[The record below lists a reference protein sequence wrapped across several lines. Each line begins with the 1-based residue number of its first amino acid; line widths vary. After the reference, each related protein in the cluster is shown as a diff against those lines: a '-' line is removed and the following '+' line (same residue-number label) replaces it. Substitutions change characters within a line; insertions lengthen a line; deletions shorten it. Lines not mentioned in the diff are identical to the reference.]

1 MLMKVPGFGSR
12 RGAVRNSLAC
22 GSSARAK
29 MAVYAAAILAG
40 SVVAAAAQDVTGIYW
55 TTQYNAKVQ
64 IVGGGDL
71 PLTAAGKA
79 AYEKNMAG
87 LKDGSIVDQARITC
101 VPDGPVRAWA
111 TPYPFE
117 IVDGPPGNIT
127 ILHELN
133 HQNRVVR
140 MNKPLPKYEEIVAYP
155 SYNGHSVGRIEG
167 DTLVIET
174 IGFNERTFLDATG
187 APHTDELQTVE
198 RIRKTSPTQL
208 EIVVTVHDPELYT
221 RDWQARFV
229 YNLRNDLRI
238 EPYVCGEPHRDIS
251 AIPGVRRP

>member
-1 MLMKVPGFGSR
+1 MKVFDLGERS
-12 RGAVRNSLAC
+12 GAVSNSMLR
-22 GSSARAK
+22 GMRARAHL
-29 MAVYAAAILAG
+29 ALCAASILAATL
-40 SVVAAAAQDVTGIYW
+40 VTAQAQDVSGIYW

-87 LKDGSIVDQARITC
+87 LKDGSMIDQARITC

-140 MNKPLPKYEEIVAYP
+140 MNKPLPKYEEIVAHP
-155 SYNGHSVGRIEG
+155 SYNGHSVGRFEG
-167 DTLVIET
+167 STLVIET
-174 IGFNERTFLDATG
+174 IGFNEKTFLDATG
-187 APHTDELQTVE
+187 VPHTDELRTVE
-198 RIRKTSPTQL
+198 SIRKITQATALFIADWCGL
-208 EIVVTVHDPELYT
+208 EKI
-221 RDWQARFV
+221 
-229 YNLRNDLRI
+229 
-238 EPYVCGEPHRDIS
+238 
-251 AIPGVRRP
+251 

>member
-1 MLMKVPGFGSR
+1 MKVFGLGDR
-12 RGAVRNSLAC
+12 RGAVRNCVVLC
-22 GSSARAK
+22 
-29 MAVYAAAILAG
+29 AAALLAG
-40 SVVAAAAQDVTGIYW
+40 SVVAADAQDVTGIYW

-71 PLTAAGKA
+71 PLTPAGKA

-117 IVDGPPGNIT
+117 IVDGPTGNMT

-140 MNKPLPKYEEIVAYP
+140 MGKPLPKYEEIVAHP
-155 SYNGHSVGRIEG
+155 SYNGHSVGRLEG

-174 IGFNERTFLDATG
+174 IGFNEKSFLDATG
-187 APHTDELQTVE
+187 APHSDELRTVE
-198 RIRKTSPTQL
+198 RIRRISPTQL
-208 EIVVTVHDPELYT
+208 EIVVTVHDPDIYT
-221 RDWQARFV
+221 RDWSARFV
-229 YNLRNDLRI
+229 YNLRNELRI

-251 AIPGVRRP
+251 QIPGVRRP

>member
-1 MLMKVPGFGSR
+1 MQVSGVGN
-12 RGAVRNSLAC
+12 RGGALRELVGMMALAAVLVGAT
-22 GSSARAK
+22 
-29 MAVYAAAILAG
+29 AAN
-40 SVVAAAAQDVTGIYW
+40 AQDVTGIWW

-87 LKDGSIVDQARITC
+87 LKDGSFVDNARKLC

-133 HQNRVVR
+133 HQNRVIR
-140 MNKPLPKYEEIVAYP
+140 MGKPLPKYEEVVAHP
-155 SYNGHSVGRIEG
+155 SYNGYSVGRVEG
-167 DTLVIET
+167 DTLVIES
-174 IGFNERTFLDATG
+174 IGFNEKTFLDATG
-187 APHTDELQTVE
+187 APHSDELRTIE
-198 RIRKTSPTQL
+198 RIRKISPTQL
-208 EIVVTVHDPELYT
+208 EIVVTVHDPDLYT
-221 RDWQARFV
+221 RDWSARFV

-238 EPYVCGEPHRDIS
+238 EPYVCGEQHRDIS
-251 AIPGVRRP
+251 GIPGVRRP